1 MSEESDDV
9 PMTIDEIERLHEE
22 ARRVGAG
29 DREREALVDALLSR
43 HDREAI
49 GYHFELLRDRT
60 DEALYQALR
69 DCFERHGKPAEGVL
83 REVFLR
89 ERSSRARADA
99 LFVLGRMRSKH
110 ARPLAVEAVGAEDE
124 ELRRMGGVVLGWVG
138 AEGPLAACCP
148 RGSCGVRSPA
158 RYGP

>member
-1 MSEESDDV
+1 MSEGSEDV
-9 PMTIDEIERLHEE
+9 PMTIDEIHRLYED

-43 HDREAI
+43 HDREAV
-49 GYHFELLRDRT
+49 GYHFELLRERT

-69 DCFERHGKPAEGVL
+69 DCFERHGKAAEGVL

-89 ERSSRARADA
+89 ERSPRARADA

-110 ARPLAVEAVGAEDE
+110 ARPLALKAMEAEDE
-124 ELRRMGGVVLGWVG
+124 ALRRMGDVVLGWM
-138 AEGPLAACCP
+138 
-148 RGSCGVRSPA
+148 GSEQDG
-158 RYGP
+158 